1 MNSMGRWDWWM
12 EAEPLLQDTPSPG
25 HGREDLESAALLPGR
40 RGGLPRTSF
49 LAGHSANQLRWWG
62 SLGKRGGCC
71 PKRPWDQDT
80 KLGLAQ
86 KPLRQLLLPGSRA
99 RLQQGELRQSVAK
112 CTGTLSDLK
121 S

>member
-1 MNSMGRWDWWM
+1 M
-12 EAEPLLQDTPSPG
+12 
-25 HGREDLESAALLPGR
+25 
-40 RGGLPRTSF
+40 
-49 LAGHSANQLRWWG
+49 
-62 SLGKRGGCC
+62 

-86 KPLRQLLLPGSRA
+86 KPLWQLLLPGSRA